1 MKPESCLG
9 CPLQHVGE
17 GYVYGEGPDD
27 AKVLLLGEA
36 LGAEEALRGRPFI
49 GGAGRNLN
57 RFLRKAGITR
67 SELYITNIVRCRPP
81 KNRTPT
87 PLEMSECMN
96 RYKLLDF
103 LPKFNLVVLM
113 GNTALSA
120 ICNRTRITKW
130 RGSVFT
136 QTLPDGSVIKVLP
149 TLHPAAIMR
158 QQDMIP
164 VIISDFVKIA
174 NECMSPD
181 WMEPK
186 QDYILDA
193 GAKEIHDLWT
203 AQKPIAFDVETN
215 GLTPTWRSITLLGIS
230 NEPGKVFVIKKLYDP
245 LVKKELVKLF
255 LSDILKIGH
264 NIMFD
269 ISHMEAQNIPVTEP
283 YFDTMLA
290 HHMVLSDVPNDLG
303 FVSSLYTRIPY
314 WKHTMRQ
321 KLDWYNACDVDATFQ
336 LYQELS
342 YRVTSTQMDRPYQT
356 SIDLMRPL
364 HKMKVRGIRYDTKRA
379 LKWSIGLN
387 VRIRQ
392 LEAILAKGVNSPGF
406 NWRSAKQLGELLY
419 DKYGLP
425 EQKNRRT
432 GTRTTSADALEKL
445 HELTGSKIVETIL
458 KLRKLGKLA
467 STYFNPPDSKD
478 DRVHCSYLIHGTGT
492 GRLSSVHPNLQNVP
506 KGPARD
512 IYIAD
517 EGCIFVSADYS
528 QVELRIAALLAG
540 EKSLVEAFE
549 AGVDIH
555 KKTAADVY
563 NKKVEDIT
571 DKERF
576 LAKTI
581 VYGLGYGRGAVS
593 LAAAYGLSHIAAKRF
608 IDDYFKSYPAIKQ
621 WRQDILAKASRDG
634 FLANPFGRRRYFF
647 GPNIAPKVYNF
658 LPQSTAGD
666 IISEATVKLDREL
679 PGHAHLMLTIHDEL
693 VAQCEKGKEKE
704 VIECMKKIMEAP
716 IDVLDGY
723 SFPVETSIGE
733 TWQEVS

>member
-1 MKPESCLG
+1 MKPDSCIG
-9 CPLQHVGE
+9 CPLAHVGE

-57 RFLRKAGITR
+57 RFLRKAGIAR

-81 KNRTPT
+81 KNRAPT
-87 PLEMSECMN
+87 PLEISECTKRHGLM
-96 RYKLLDF
+96 DF
-103 LPKFNLVVLM
+103 LPQFNLVVLM

-120 ICNRTRITKW
+120 ICGKTRITKW

-136 QTLPDGSVIKVLP
+136 HKLSNGKTIKVLP

-164 VIISDFVKIA
+164 VVVSDFMKIA
-174 NECMSPD
+174 NESISPD
-181 WMEPK
+181 WLMPK

-193 GAKEIHDLWT
+193 GAKEIHDLVR
-203 AQKPIAFDVETN
+203 AGKPISFDVETN
-215 GLTPTWRSITLLGIS
+215 SLTPSWKSITLLGIS
-230 NEPGKVFVIKKLYDP
+230 NEPGKVFVIRKPYDP
-245 LVKKELVKLF
+245 LVHAELRILF
-255 LSDILKIGH
+255 GSDVLKIGH
-264 NIMFD
+264 NVMFD
-269 ISHMEAQNIPVTEP
+269 VSHVEAQQIPVAKP

-321 KLDWYNACDVDATFQ
+321 DLAWYNACDVDATFQ

-342 YRVTSTQMDRPYQT
+342 YRIKASGMERPYQT

-379 LKWSIGLN
+379 LRWSVGLN
-387 VRIRQ
+387 VRIQQ
-392 LEAILAKGVNSPGF
+392 LEKVLAKGVSTPGF
-406 NWRSAKQLGELLY
+406 NWKSPQQLGTLLY

-425 EQKNRRT
+425 EQKNKRT
-432 GTRTTSADALEKL
+432 GTRTTSADALERL

-478 DRVHCSYLIHGTGT
+478 GRVHCSYLIHGTGT

-512 IYIAD
+512 IYVAD
-517 EGCIFVSADYS
+517 EGCTFVSADYS
-528 QVELRIAALLAG
+528 QVELRVAALLAG
-540 EKSLVEAFE
+540 EQSLIDAFE

-563 NKKVEDIT
+563 KKKAENVT
-571 DKERF
+571 AKERF

-581 VYGLGYGRGAVS
+581 VYGLGYGRGAIS
-593 LAAAYGLSHIAAKRF
+593 LAAAYGLSHTAAKTF
-608 IDDYFKSYPAIKQ
+608 IANYFRTYPRIKQ
-621 WRQDILAKASRDG
+621 WRQDILTQASHDG

-666 IISEATVKLDREL
+666 IISEATIKLDKAL
-679 PGHAHLMLTIHDEL
+679 PSHAHLMLTIHDEL
-693 VAQCEKGKEKE
+693 VVQCQKGKEKE
-704 VIECMKKIMEAP
+704 VIECMKTIMEAP
-716 IDVLDGY
+716 IDVLDDY
-723 SFPVETSIGE
+723 SFPVSVQTGD
-733 TWQEVS
+733 TWQAVS